1 MINLDERYHNYLDGS
16 KKLRI
21 DGVDERLNAY
31 GWHCDGNEI
40 KGYYLTTE
48 NYKLFYNMNEQFIKA
63 ITIAIDKKMITA
75 DQGFEIIRE
84 QSVERTNVV
93 NETIGFNQKR

>member
-1 MINLDERYHNYLDGS
+1 MINLDERYHDYLDGS

-21 DGVDERLNAY
+21 DGTDERLNAY

-48 NYKLFYNMNEQFIKA
+48 NYKLFYNMNEQYIKMEA
-63 ITIAIDKKMITA
+63 L
-75 DQGFEIIRE
+75 RE
-84 QSVERTNVV
+84 PVV
-93 NETIGFNQKR
+93 S

>member
-48 NYKLFYNMNEQFIKA
+48 NYKLYYNMNEQFIKMEA
-63 ITIAIDKKMITA
+63 L
-75 DQGFEIIRE
+75 RE
-84 QSVERTNVV
+84 PIVS
-93 NETIGFNQKR
+93 

>member
-1 MINLDERYHNYLDGS
+1 MVNLDERYHDYLNGS

-21 DGVDERLNAY
+21 DRLEEKLQAY

-48 NYKLFYNMNEQFIKA
+48 NYKLYYNMNEQFV
-63 ITIAIDKKMITA
+63 KMEA
-75 DQGFEIIRE
+75 LKE
-84 QSVERTNVV
+84 VLNV
-93 NETIGFNQKR
+93 

>member
-1 MINLDERYHNYLDGS
+1 MINLDERYHDYLDGS

-48 NYKLFYNMNEQFIKA
+48 NYKLFYNMNEQFIK
-63 ITIAIDKKMITA
+63 M
-75 DQGFEIIRE
+75 
-84 QSVERTNVV
+84 
-93 NETIGFNQKR
+93 ETIRQPVVS

>member
-1 MINLDERYHNYLDGS
+1 MSTQTGGTMINLDERYHDYLNGS

-21 DGVDERLNAY
+21 DGVAERLNAY

-48 NYKLFYNMNEQFIKA
+48 NY
-63 ITIAIDKKMITA
+63 
-75 DQGFEIIRE
+75 
-84 QSVERTNVV
+84 
-93 NETIGFNQKR
+93 

>member
-48 NYKLFYNMNEQFIKA
+48 NYKLYYNMNEQFLR
-63 ITIAIDKKMITA
+63 M
-75 DQGFEIIRE
+75 EPLRE
-84 QSVERTNVV
+84 VAVEA
-93 NETIGFNQKR
+93 